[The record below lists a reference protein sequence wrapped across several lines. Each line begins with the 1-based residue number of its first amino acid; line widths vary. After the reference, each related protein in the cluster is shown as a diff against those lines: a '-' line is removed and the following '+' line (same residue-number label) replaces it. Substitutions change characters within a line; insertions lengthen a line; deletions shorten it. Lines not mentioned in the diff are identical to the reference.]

1 MTLWQQ
7 SMLPTLA
14 WLLLTLAQS
23 TTSGG
28 ECTSFRV
35 DACYISSLI
44 LSTLGAPVQPV
55 NENEANGTLPQPFTS
70 GVASLR
76 RQALG
81 VLR

>member
-7 SMLPTLA
+7 SILPTLA

-28 ECTSFRV
+28 ECMSFRV
-35 DACYISSLI
+35 DSCYFSSLL
-44 LSTLGAPVQPV
+44 LSTLGALVQPV
-55 NENEANGTLPQPFTS
+55 NEANGTLPQPFTS

-76 RQALG
+76 GQALG

>member
-7 SMLPTLA
+7 SMLTTLA

-35 DACYISSLI
+35 DACYFSSLI

-55 NENEANGTLPQPFTS
+55 NEANGALPQPFIS

-76 RQALG
+76 GHALG